1 MPLPTVGGG
10 YQIGDGN
17 QNEVQF
23 IAAPAPVAKTVTTTL
38 LASELLTALI
48 TSNPGASTAA
58 TYTLPTATQMEAAA
72 YNVKLNTGFDFFIIN
87 TSVTSGETT
96 TLAVGTGWTLVGSG
110 LIAITTTGHFRARQ
124 TAIGSWSVYRI

>member
-23 IAAPAPVAKTVTTTL
+23 IAAPAPVAKTVTVTL
-38 LASELLTALI
+38 LASELLTQLI
-48 TSNPGASTAA
+48 TSNPGSSTAA
-58 TYTLPTATQMEAAA
+58 TYTLPTATLMEAAA

-87 TSVTSGETT
+87 TSVTAGETT

-124 TAIGSWSVYRI
+124 SAIGSWPVYRI

>member
-23 IAAPAPVAKTVTTTL
+23 IAVPAPIAKTVTTTL
-38 LASELLTALI
+38 AASELLTQLI

-87 TSVTSGETT
+87 TSVTAGETT

-110 LIAITTTGHFRARQ
+110 TIAITTTGHFRARQ

>member
-1 MPLPTVGGG
+1 MALPSVGGG

-17 QNEVQF
+17 QNEVQMF
-23 IAAPAPVAKTVTTTL
+23 AAPAPVAKTVTTTL
-38 LASELLTALI
+38 VASDLLTQLI

-58 TYTLPTATQMEAAA
+58 TYTLPTATQMEAAVG
-72 YNVKLNTGFDFFIIN
+72 NMKLNTGFDFFIIN
-87 TSVTSGETT
+87 TSVTAGETT

-124 TAIGSWSVYRI
+124 VAVGSWSVYRI

>member
-1 MPLPTVGGG
+1 MALPTVGGG

-23 IAAPAPVAKTVTTTL
+23 IAAPTPVAKTVTTTL

-48 TSNPGASTAA
+48 TSNPGSSTAA

-87 TSVTSGETT
+87 ISTTSGETT